1 MSTTGSAQVHWKVPG
16 RALNGGSP
24 IRLNDRG
31 MEAGATDAAS
41 NAPVDLGAERAEA
54 GATEAAC
61 SALDTLGAERA
72 EARDTNAVSNAPTDF
87 GADGLEEPIL
97 SRPSISAV
105 LATGNED
112 IDERIAA
119 AAEGRPSGKA
129 PLATFMPMGL
139 LDRID
144 SLILPEKFKSR
155 LNRLRRVGADVVR

>member
-1 MSTTGSAQVHWKVPG
+1 
-16 RALNGGSP
+16 
-24 IRLNDRG
+24 
-31 MEAGATDAAS
+31 
-41 NAPVDLGAERAEA
+41 
-54 GATEAAC
+54 
-61 SALDTLGAERA
+61 
-72 EARDTNAVSNAPTDF
+72 
-87 GADGLEEPIL
+87 LEEPIL